1 MRKILF
7 IFIFISTFVLNAC
20 SSSDD
25 ETTPKDESDFT
36 TTPVSGKI
44 YDSNFTYSGGYATS
58 SISNG
63 VDKLF
68 IKLAA
73 SDIDCDDSPATTPLS
88 FSCPKVVGL
97 NTTNTAM
104 FFKNL
109 NNDSFVNISSGVQVE
124 IISIGTTVKGKV
136 KGESITENCTVNG
149 TFEVPFCQ

>member
-1 MRKILF
+1 MKKILF
-7 IFIFISTFVLNAC
+7 IFVSTFVLNAC

-25 ETTPKDESDFT
+25 ETTPTDESGFA

-58 SISNG
+58 SISNE

-68 IKLAA
+68 IKLSA
-73 SDIDCDDSPATTPLS
+73 SDIDCDDSPTTTPLS

-97 NTTNTAM
+97 NTTNTTM
-104 FFKNL
+104 YFKNL
-109 NNDSFVNISSGVQVE
+109 NNGDFVNVSSGIQVE
-124 IISIGTTVKGKV
+124 IISIGTTIKGKV
-136 KGESITENCTVNG
+136 KGASISENCTVNG